1 MTFLIILRVKN
12 YQTEVFLSVRSVDA
26 IVQGEKQITGNMVMN
41 GDNSITITLPSNVTM
56 VRNGQSLTGQVTING
71 GDTFHFEAPLTVNGT
86 WNTGEVKGNLPDY
99 QPIVLTSSNNNL
111 QDIGYLKPN
120 YGSRKLWRIHCSLD

>member
-1 MTFLIILRVKN
+1 
-12 YQTEVFLSVRSVDA
+12 
-26 IVQGEKQITGNMVMN
+26 MN

-86 WNTGEVKGNLPDY
+86 WNTGDVEGNQPDY
-99 QPIVLTSSNNNL
+99 QPIVLRNSKDSQ
-111 QDIGYLKPN
+111 QDIGYLKIITDPGN
-120 YGSRKLWRIHCSLD
+120 YGGFTVHWVETGNLN